1 MEIPMSAIP
10 YPLDPMG
17 SNLGPYFTLVVK
29 PGILGSS
36 LTYGFTPY
44 WNTGGYCKVVD
55 WGDGNGEDAT
65 AGGTRIIHTYAA
77 AGTYTIRIKADCY
90 RCMFGY
96 NGTYAPLIYI

>member
-1 MEIPMSAIP
+1 MSNILPMEIPMSAIP

-29 PGILGSS
+29 PGILGAS

-55 WGDGNGEDAT
+55 WG
-65 AGGTRIIHTYAA
+65 GGRPGCDCKRHHTYAHLCCCWNVHN
-77 AGTYTIRIKADCY
+77 K
-90 RCMFGY
+90 
-96 NGTYAPLIYI
+96 N